1 MGEKGVALVTGGSRG
16 IGRAI
21 CKSLAEVGHPVVIT
35 CRSNR
40 EAAEETLEIVRAAG
54 SDGEILCF
62 DVGDAEASAAE
73 LGELIKRRP
82 DIDVLV
88 NNAGVA
94 QDSLLP
100 MMSQESWDVVIRT
113 SLDGFFNVTRPV
125 VRRMIRKR
133 AGSIVTISS
142 VSGITGNRG
151 QVNYSAAKAGVIGAS
166 RALSQEVARLGIRVN
181 VVAPGLIETD
191 MIKDAPVEMIRQFI
205 PMNRIGQPEE
215 VAAAVRFLCS
225 DDASYIT
232 GHVLSVNGGMC

>member
-1 MGEKGVALVTGGSRG
+1 MCEKGAALVTGGSRG

-21 CKSLAEVGHPVVIT
+21 CKTLAEVGYPVVIT

-40 EAAEETLEIVRAAG
+40 EAAEETLALVGETG

-62 DVGDAEASAAE
+62 DVADAEASEAA
-73 LGELIKRRP
+73 LAELIKRRP
-82 DIDVLV
+82 DIEVLV

-94 QDSLLP
+94 KDSLLP
-100 MMSQESWDVVIRT
+100 MMSRESWDIVVRT

-133 AGSIVTISS
+133 RGSIVTISS

-181 VVAPGLIETD
+181 VVAPGLIDTD
-191 MIKDAPVEMIRQFI
+191 MIVDAPVEIIRQFI
-205 PMNRIGQPEE
+205 PMNRIGRPEE

>member
-1 MGEKGVALVTGGSRG
+1 MCEKGVALVTGGSRG

-21 CKSLAEVGHPVVIT
+21 CKTLAEVGHPVVIT

-40 EAAEETLEIVRAAG
+40 EAAEETLALVREAG

-62 DVGDAEASAAE
+62 DVADAEASEAA
-73 LGELIKRRP
+73 LAELIKRRP
-82 DIDVLV
+82 DIEVLV

-94 QDSLLP
+94 KDSLLP
-100 MMSQESWDVVIRT
+100 MMSRESWDIVVRT

-133 AGSIVTISS
+133 RGSIVTISS

-181 VVAPGLIETD
+181 VVAPGLIDTD
-191 MIKDAPVEMIRQFI
+191 MIVDAPVEMIRQFI
-205 PMNRIGQPEE
+205 PMNRIGRPEE